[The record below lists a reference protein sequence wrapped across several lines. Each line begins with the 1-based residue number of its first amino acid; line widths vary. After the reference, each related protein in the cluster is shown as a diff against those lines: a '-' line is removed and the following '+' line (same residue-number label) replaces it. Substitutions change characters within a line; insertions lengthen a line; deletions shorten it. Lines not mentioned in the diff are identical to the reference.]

1 MMHLGDE
8 DDSVDRFGSIEP
20 NFLENKNTKIIK
32 KSEKFGS
39 YDELSCDELKKNRLN
54 KNISL

>member
-39 YDELSCDELKKNRLN
+39 YDELSCV
-54 KNISL
+54 